1 MAKSM
6 DFPSGR
12 SKKYADSIKQQQ
24 PYELE
29 QQVSFVAVPGP
40 SGERGPRGDVGLTG
54 PEGKQ
59 GPKGD
64 PGKPGKDGRDGKNG
78 EPGVSSLS
86 PSGQRTGW
94 ARYDSL
100 QKKQISL
107 GANKGN
113 DGWVRLYIDC
123 DGDLTNE
130 LFLPEN
136 NVPLWGRST
145 GKINLRGLKIGSI
158 VTICYN
164 VTITTFSNNTEV
176 WFRTGSSEED
186 SLVTTYA
193 GNLKYQ
199 YEYEMALEHTIFLD
213 NVKYQNAGAY
223 PEILTDNDAMVVLNS
238 VYIAVR

>member
-6 DFPSGR
+6 DFPGGR
-12 SKKYADSIKQQQ
+12 QKKYSDNVQQ

-40 SGERGPRGDVGLTG
+40 SGERGPKGDMGPEG

-64 PGKPGKDGRDGKNG
+64 PGKPGKDGRDGKDG
-78 EPGVSSLS
+78 QPGVSSLS

-94 ARYDSL
+94 GLYDNL
-100 QKKQISL
+100 NRKQLNL
-107 GANKGN
+107 GATKGN
-113 DGWVRLYIDC
+113 DGWVRLTLDC
-123 DGDLTNE
+123 EGKDTDE
-130 LFLPEN
+130 RYLPEN
-136 NVPLWGRST
+136 GVSLWGKAT
-145 GKINLRGLKIGSI
+145 GKINLKGIKIGSI
-158 VTICYN
+158 ITIRYN

-176 WFRTGSSEED
+176 WFRTATSNPD
-186 SLVTTYA
+186 DVVTSYA

-199 YEYEMALEHTIFLD
+199 YEYDMSLEHTVFLG
-213 NVKYQNAGAY
+213 NSSFQNNGAW
-223 PEILTDNDAMVVLNS
+223 PEVLTDNDAMISLNS